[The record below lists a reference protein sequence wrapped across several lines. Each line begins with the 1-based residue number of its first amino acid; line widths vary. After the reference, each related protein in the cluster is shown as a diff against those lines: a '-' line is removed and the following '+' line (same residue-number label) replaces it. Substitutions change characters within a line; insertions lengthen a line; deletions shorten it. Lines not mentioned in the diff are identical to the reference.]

1 MKFKRQ
7 VIKIYFLQIK
17 LPNWQLS
24 LTEYS
29 SASNNIMHSKNW
41 FWHLVQMFHPLPFG
55 FKCPM
60 SMFGGELHCKKTHSP
75 VGCFVPSKRYS
86 THVGDNQK
94 VRFELMTALDKA
106 RRALSEIQWIWV
118 IFFLKLNRISLN
130 LDLGRNTSEFVV
142 QAIDSSE
149 SLSHGGFLV
158 SSHLELWKNFPVK
171 NENCQIWSPSSPS
184 SPSSS
189 PSPPCWCVLCQ
200 NCSDS
205 KWQNKHWSDSF
216 S

>member
-118 IFFLKLNRISLN
+118 IFRQTRSKDFSQSWSWEKYQWICCPSDRFQWIFISWRLFGEFSSWVVEKFSSQKWKLSN
-130 LDLGRNTSEFVV
+130 LITIFTIFTIIVT
-142 QAIDSSE
+142 ITTM
-149 SLSHGGFLV
+149 LV
-158 SSHLELWKNFPVK
+158 CFMSKLQWQQMTKQTLER
-171 NENCQIWSPSSPS
+171 
-184 SPSSS
+184 
-189 PSPPCWCVLCQ
+189 
-200 NCSDS
+200 
-205 KWQNKHWSDSF
+205 
-216 S
+216 